1 MLGSIT
7 CLSLFLPITSL
18 QTLQSHAITH
28 SFAQRRSVISPFFNS
43 FRTLSIA
50 TGVVPPSPF
59 DLSLGGVLALFGQL
73 LPPLFF
79 FLFSISFPPLP
90 RWAAPPFLFFPLL
103 FPRGVSPHL

>member
-43 FRTLSIA
+43 FRTLSIP
-50 TGVVPPSPF
+50 TRVLPPSPF
-59 DLSLGGVLALFGQL
+59 HPSLGRVCPLLGQ
-73 LPPLFF
+73 PFAPLCF
-79 FLFSISFPPLP
+79 FLFPNFFPPLP
-90 RWAAPPFLFFPLL
+90 AHPGPPLLFFPIL
-103 FPRGVSPHL
+103 FAR

>member
-1 MLGSIT
+1 MLGSIN

-50 TGVVPPSPF
+50 TGVVPPPPSTF
-59 DLSLGGVLALFGQL
+59 LSAGFCLFSGNFC
-73 LPPLFF
+73 PPFF
-79 FLFSISFPPLP
+79 FLSFEFFFPPARDGRP
-90 RWAAPPFLFFPLL
+90 PPFFPPPSY
-103 FPRGVSPHL
+103 FPALV